1 MSFPHKDDLV
11 ISIIMSNY
19 NVYKLPVDDESVN
32 ILLEDAMTQLSVDTT
47 KLTHMRTPFRII
59 KRK

>member
-32 ILLEDAMTQLSVDTT
+32 ILLEDAMTHMSVDTT
-47 KLTHMRTPFRII
+47 KLTHMRTPL
-59 KRK
+59 